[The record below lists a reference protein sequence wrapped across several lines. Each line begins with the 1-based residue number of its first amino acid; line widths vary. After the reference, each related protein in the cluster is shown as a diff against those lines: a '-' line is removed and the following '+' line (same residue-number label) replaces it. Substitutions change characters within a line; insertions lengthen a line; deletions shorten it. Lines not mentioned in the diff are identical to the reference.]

1 MARYLCVKPSLH
13 KIHCRSEADSTTL
26 REVIALGSKV
36 LLQHTLPSHCGVLVF
51 LEKGVSSWQ
60 PRKKVISVHLCQGA
74 TCPRLEAAF
83 VIYFCSF
90 SVSFL
95 SQGQGGCLFTRQL
108 LSSVRLWSEQE
119 RWYLKAEDV
128 KAC

>member
-1 MARYLCVKPSLH
+1 MF
-13 KIHCRSEADSTTL
+13 
-26 REVIALGSKV
+26 LG
-36 LLQHTLPSHCGVLVF
+36 
-51 LEKGVSSWQ
+51 KGVSSWQ

-74 TCPRLEAAF
+74 TCPGLEAAF
-83 VIYFCSF
+83 VIYLCSF

-95 SQGQGGCLFTRQL
+95 SQGQGGCVFSRRL

-128 KAC
+128 QACSWVGSEGVGILTGWGECFGGNVLGEGRQRWQYNS